1 MEPIDA
7 EEWDA
12 LISACGGANAF
23 HSTEWARALEEA
35 FPQYRMERW
44 SAMRDGERAGLWAS
58 FSFAPAPFLSF
69 SEALPWSLPGGLLP
83 LQPLSDADVEK
94 ALNAWEKAARSRGRC
109 GLTLACSLE
118 ESVLKRAGFSLKER
132 KTTHRLRLPAD
143 AETLWNNYKG
153 NARTDI
159 RKARKSGVTTR
170 EASSEAD
177 AAAFYAIYAETMR
190 RFGSPAKPFRLVRRL
205 ALSPIGRLTLAERE
219 GRVAA
224 GLLLLCY
231 AQEASVWMA
240 AGTLESRPFAANRLL
255 YDDALRWAVKRGCK
269 RVDFGASPPD
279 QPGVAAFKASFGAS
293 AFEFGVWEK
302 ALSPVRFRL
311 WRTAEPWARR
321 AYRRFSSIRK
331 KASNADKSSLYAEK
345 APLPDRHFRVNGAPK
360 PPAFT
365 PGAVP
370 NEAPEWEELR
380 FMAP

>member
-1 MEPIDA
+1 MSRTELRMKPINE

-12 LISACGGANAF
+12 LIGACDGANAF

-35 FPQYRMERW
+35 FPQYRTERW
-44 SAMRDGERAGLWAS
+44 AATRGGERAALWS
-58 FSFAPAPFLSF
+58 GFSFAPAPFFSF

-83 LQPLSDADVEK
+83 LQPLSDTDIEE
-94 ALNAWEKAARSRGRC
+94 ALYAWEKAAKSRGQC
-109 GLTLACSLE
+109 GLTLTCPMD

-170 EASSEAD
+170 EAEGEAD

-190 RFGSPAKPFRLVRRL
+190 RFGSPAKPFGLVRRL
-205 ALSPIGRLTLAERE
+205 ALSPIGRLVVAERE
-219 GRVAA
+219 GRIAA
-224 GLLLLCY
+224 GLLMLHY
-231 AQEASVWMA
+231 AREASIWMA
-240 AGTLESRPFAANRLL
+240 AGMLESRPFAANRLL
-255 YDDALRWAVKRGCK
+255 YDEALRWAVERGYEH
-269 RVDFGASPPD
+269 VDFGASPHD

-293 AFEFGVWEK
+293 AFQFGVWEK

-321 AYRRFSSIRK
+321 VYRRFFQK
-331 KASNADKSSLYAEK
+331 
-345 APLPDRHFRVNGAPK
+345 NG
-360 PPAFT
+360 
-365 PGAVP
+365 G
-370 NEAPEWEELR
+370 
-380 FMAP
+380 